1 MHSFFLARYH
11 YLILFLFIF
20 IVLGLF
26 LGHFY
31 EVILLSAFIAIEIYR
46 RNLTQLD
53 KIKESFVFSFF
64 FQSVRLATI
73 IVFKPENM
81 PDLYSML
88 TYSSIPFLVF
98 IFYSLVR
105 TKAANNKFTL
115 SKDDMYISLTSAIG
129 TMQFYLPVFTS
140 SLFFSKEMAAAII
153 AVRFF
158 ANITNIFAEIIEYGF
173 KEFFKFLK
181 AKFNS
186 NALLLIFF
194 FTLISSIIM
203 YIGTSFFLPIFFP
216 KTVIF
221 NQVVNFSLI
230 AVIFWVGQIL
240 HIAQRIISY
249 SFNFSGD
256 FKITLIAQTL
266 SIIFTLVYFVV
277 LLYSSIEELF
287 YIWAFCYIFMPFIT
301 LAFLFF
307 ISERRKYNEKNI
319 SHN

>member
-11 YLILFLFIF
+11 YLILILFIF

-64 FQSVRLATI
+64 FQTARLVTI
-73 IVFKPENM
+73 VVFKPENM

-88 TYSSIPFLVF
+88 TYSSIPFIVF
-98 IFYSLVR
+98 IFFSIVR
-105 TKAANNKFTL
+105 TKAVNHKFIL

-158 ANITNIFAEIIEYGF
+158 ANITNVFAEIIEYGF

-181 AKFNS
+181 AKFNT
-186 NALLLIFF
+186 NAVLLIIF

-203 YIGTSFFLPIFFP
+203 YIGTKFFLPIFFP

-221 NQVVNFSLI
+221 NQVVNFSVI

-249 SFNFSGD
+249 SFNFNGD
-256 FKITLIAQTL
+256 FKITLIAQTFSL
-266 SIIFTLVYFVV
+266 ILTLVYFIA
-277 LLYSSIEELF
+277 LFYSSIEELF
-287 YIWAFCYIFMPFIT
+287 YIWAFCYIFIPFIT
-301 LAFLFF
+301 LAFLFL
-307 ISERRKYNEKNI
+307 ILKRRKYNEKNI